1 MRIVLLALVVCVS
14 LPAEWW
20 GFRGPGGN
28 GVLESKRLPLKWSAT
43 ENVAWKAEIPG
54 RGHSQP
60 IIVGD
65 KVFLTTSI
73 EGEKIPGQKAPEHT
87 FGGKPFVHPQTTA
100 EDVKVTLLG
109 LCLDAKSGKMLWQK
123 TVYEGPVYDGRHTFN
138 TYASPTPVSDGKR
151 VFFYFES
158 QGLYAFDLNG
168 KELWKLNV
176 GKIKKEGLAAG
187 TSPVLVGDLLFLQVD
202 EDSGDDSFIAGVS
215 TRNGEIVW
223 KQKRPIG
230 VTWNTPAYVKHAGRD
245 LVITAVTEATIAYDP
260 KTGKELWRG
269 EGTGQTAAASPVT
282 GLGMVFP
289 NGNNPKRIVLGLTLD
304 PDAKERTV
312 WKYEKGTAYIPSP
325 VLYGDYLYLM
335 MGNGS
340 LTALEAKT
348 GKVIYEGKRVPKA
361 IPFHSSPVAFDGKIL
376 LTSEEGE
383 TFVAQAGPEHAI
395 LGTNSIGERVV
406 ASLALDG
413 DSIYIRGDKHLYK
426 IRQQ

>member
-1 MRIVLLALVVCVS
+1 MRLFLLLLVVCS
-14 LPAEWW
+14 GLYAEWW

-28 GVLESKRLPLKWSAT
+28 GVQDSARLPVQWSAT
-43 ENVAWKAEIPG
+43 ENVAWKTPIPG

-60 IIVGD
+60 VIVGD
-65 KVFLTTSI
+65 KVFLTTSL

-87 FGGKPFVHPQTTA
+87 LGGKPFVHPQTTA
-100 EDVKVTLLG
+100 EDVKVTLIG
-109 LCLDAKSGKMLWQK
+109 MCLDAKTGKVLWQR

-138 TYASPTPVSDGKR
+138 TYASPTPVTDGKR
-151 VFFYFES
+151 VFFYFEA
-158 QGLYAFDLNG
+158 QGLHAFDLNG
-168 KELWKLNV
+168 KPLWKLNV

-202 EDSGDDSFIAGVS
+202 EDSGDESFIAGVS

-223 KQKRPIG
+223 KHKRPNG
-230 VTWNTPAYVKHAGRD
+230 VSWNTPVLVKHGGREM
-245 LVITAVTEATIAYDP
+245 VITAVTEATIAYDP
-260 KTGKELWRG
+260 KTGRELWRG

-304 PDAKERTV
+304 ADAKERTV

-325 VLYGDYLYLM
+325 VLYGEYLYLM

-361 IPFHSSPVAFDGKIL
+361 IPFHSSPVACNGKIL
-376 LTSEEGE
+376 LTSEEGD
-383 TFVAQAGPEHAI
+383 TFVVQAGPEHNI
-395 LGTNSIGERVV
+395 LATNSIGERVV

-413 DSIYIRGDKHLYK
+413 DAIYIRGDKHLYK
-426 IRQQ
+426 IRQP